1 MSRFSEEMK
10 IIPRT
15 ARVLAVLA
23 VLAVPCFVTVF
34 VVLTRMNHGH
44 GDRGW
49 IPFVALIGLAG
60 MVALSFYILIVGY
73 IAGDARRR
81 GMRPVLWVLLAI
93 FIPNAI
99 GIILYFI
106 LREPLLK
113 FCPKCGAGGNAAF
126 AFCSAC
132 GASLGK
138 SCPGCRTAVQSDWT
152 HCARCGM
159 SLPSVLGIGEQGA

>member
-23 VLAVPCFVTVF
+23 VLLVPCFGMAFLLLARV
-34 VVLTRMNHGH
+34 NNGHGH
-44 GDRGW
+44 MGF
-49 IPFVALIGLAG
+49 IPVVALFGLIG
-60 MVALSFYILIVGY
+60 MVALSIFILIVGY

-126 AFCSAC
+126 AFCSVC
-132 GASLGK
+132 GEAVSK
-138 SCPGCRTAVQSDWT
+138 ACPGCRTAVQPDWS
-152 HCARCGM
+152 HCASCGVT
-159 SLPSVLGIGEQGA
+159 LPTT

>member
-23 VLAVPCFVTVF
+23 ILLVPFFLVGY
-34 VVLTRMNHGH
+34 VVLTRLNYGREGH
-44 GDRGW
+44 TGFV
-49 IPFVALIGLAG
+49 PLVALFGLLG
-60 MVALSFYILIVGY
+60 MAALSIFILIVGY

-126 AFCSAC
+126 AFCSVC
-132 GASLGK
+132 GESLGK
-138 SCPGCRTAVQSDWT
+138 SCPSCRTAVQSDWS
-152 HCARCGM
+152 HCASCGVQ
-159 SLPSVLGIGEQGA
+159 LPVT

>member
-10 IIPRT
+10 IIPRV
-15 ARVLAVLA
+15 ARVLAVISILT
-23 VLAVPCFVTVF
+23 VPCLVVAFV
-34 VVLTRMNHGH
+34 LLNRLHG
-44 GDRGW
+44 GGAW
-49 IPFVALIGLAG
+49 IPLGLIGIAATLAF
-60 MVALSFYILIVGY
+60 SIFILVVGY

-106 LREPLLK
+106 LRVPLLK

-126 AFCSAC
+126 AFCSVC
-132 GASLGK
+132 GEALGK
-138 SCPGCRTAVQSDWT
+138 SCPGCRTAVQPDWS
-152 HCARCGM
+152 HCARCGA
-159 SLPSVLGIGEQGA
+159 SLPTVLGIGE